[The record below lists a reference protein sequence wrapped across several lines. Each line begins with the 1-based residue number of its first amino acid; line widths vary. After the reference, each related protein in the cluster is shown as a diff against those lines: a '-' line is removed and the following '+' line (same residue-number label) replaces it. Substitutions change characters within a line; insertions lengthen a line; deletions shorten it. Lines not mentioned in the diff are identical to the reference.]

1 MGDTVTDFFGPTSLL
16 PSLKR
21 KPKDDGAKQELLKQ
35 LSEQIGDFSAG
46 KKFAPDTNDRPWE
59 GPWDDEPQDK
69 PKTEPN
75 KKKVIVNKTI
85 TKEKETNTEPEKNKR
100 FMEDLGKTTPEVDKK
115 PETPEGDEGSTD
127 WKKLLRRFGN
137 SMVEGSEFARHNVNF
152 KGNNPSAYSPG
163 RTTERLEAAQNAND
177 QLETNIDPESEINK
191 QLGNLINERLA
202 KRKQPGLGKST
213 MDREERESLIKHL
226 DHQDKMDS
234 DEAYRKAMLLSRKGS
249 GGGSTGGKTYK
260 PTDGDKKEMVNV
272 GLAVNTATTILND
285 LDKAHKE
292 GVLNIEGMNIP
303 GKLKA
308 KSGWGD
314 VYDHGKGIKT
324 PSMAQDAL
332 TTGGNLLFAALY
344 TAMTGAAYNKEEGVL
359 YNNLANKYK
368 NFENMTFAD
377 QVKSLRQARDLLKRR
392 QDLYGYFISHGE
404 LPPGYG
410 DVSGQFKVSEDG
422 LTPLGDKKLEEG
434 NPEDERMVTIEDSD
448 GNQKRM
454 TVKEAKANGYM

>member
-1 MGDTVTDFFGPTSLL
+1 MGDTVTGFFGPTSFL

-21 KPKDDGAKQELLKQ
+21 KPKDDGTKQELLKQ

-234 DEAYRKAMLLSRKGS
+234 DEAYRQQMLLSRKGV

-260 PTDGDKKEMVNV
+260 PTDGDKKEMINV
-272 GLAVNTATTILND
+272 GTAVNDATTVLND
-285 LDKAHKE
+285 LEKANKE
-292 GVLNIEGMNIP
+292 GVLDIGGMNVS
-303 GKLKA
+303 GKLKTA
-308 KSGWGD
+308 SGWGD
-314 VYDHGKGIKT
+314 VYQHGKGIKT

-332 TTGGNLLFAALY
+332 QSSGQKLFAALY
-344 TAMTGAAYNKEEGVL
+344 TAMTGAAYNKEEGEL

-368 NFENMTFAD
+368 NFQNMTFAN
-377 QVKSLRQARDLLKRR
+377 QVIALREARDFLKRR

-404 LPPGYG
+404 LPPGYE
-410 DVSGQFKVSEDG
+410 DISGQFKVDENGIKPNKQKDDKIYNWED
-422 LTPLGDKKLEEG
+422 L
-434 NPEDERMVTIEDSD
+434 
-448 GNQKRM
+448 
-454 TVKEAKANGYM
+454 